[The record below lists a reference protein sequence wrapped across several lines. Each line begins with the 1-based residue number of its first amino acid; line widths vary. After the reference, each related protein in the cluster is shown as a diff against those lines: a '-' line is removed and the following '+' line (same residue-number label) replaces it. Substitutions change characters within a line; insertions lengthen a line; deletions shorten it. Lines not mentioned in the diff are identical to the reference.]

1 MTRRKRVPLQLKGS
15 DEQYFRTR
23 EIQTK
28 PEPEPETPVI
38 ETDTPPVAVE
48 TAPEPVVSPPKP
60 RKKPGPRKAVTKPE
74 EPALEEA
81 EIVSRIVHLGKPLS
95 KRVQDL
101 AEDLGVSVD
110 DLLYAARKKAM
121 ARFKAQIGG
130 KSKPSIPEPVKGG
143 ETLRIALK
151 ISGEEMARLKGWYDP
166 LDIGL
171 ATKVI
176 SPLLGEALRIEVKAM
191 CDASN

>member
-28 PEPEPETPVI
+28 PEPEPETPLI
-38 ETDTPPVAVE
+38 EPDMPSVAVE
-48 TAPEPVVSPPKP
+48 KAPEPIVSSPKP
-60 RKKPGPRKAVTKPE
+60 RKKPGPRKAATKPE
-74 EPALEEA
+74 EPTLQEA

-121 ARFKAQIGG
+121 ARFKTQIGG
-130 KSKPSIPEPVKGG
+130 KTKPSIPEPVKGG

-176 SPLLGEALRIEVKAM
+176 SPLLGDALRVEVKAM

>member
-28 PEPEPETPVI
+28 PEPEPDPPVV
-38 ETDTPPVAVE
+38 EPDTSPVAVE
-48 TAPEPVVSPPKP
+48 KSPEPAVSTPKP
-60 RKKPGPRKAVTKPE
+60 RKKPGPRKAVAKPE
-74 EPALEEA
+74 EPVPEEA

-101 AEDLGVSVD
+101 AEELGVSVD

>member
-28 PEPEPETPVI
+28 PEPEPETPVV
-38 ETDTPPVAVE
+38 EPDTSPVAVE
-48 TAPEPVVSPPKP
+48 KSPEPAVSTPKP
-60 RKKPGPRKAVTKPE
+60 RKKPGPRKAVAKPE
-74 EPALEEA
+74 EPVPEEA

-101 AEDLGVSVD
+101 AEELGVSVD